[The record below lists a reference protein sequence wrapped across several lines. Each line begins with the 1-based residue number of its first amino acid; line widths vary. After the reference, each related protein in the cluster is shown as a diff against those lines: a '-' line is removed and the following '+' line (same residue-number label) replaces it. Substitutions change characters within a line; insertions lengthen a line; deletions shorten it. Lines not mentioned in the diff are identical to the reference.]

1 MTEDVNVLDIG
12 MSELTNSNVENM
24 NSERSSLSISD
35 TARTP
40 LSVTRCDNESLHAES
55 MVGLGP
61 SYQGC
66 DSFDVCVVARKS
78 APSAVGREVT
88 TLKVG
93 NDIVGETPLISGLGP
108 YNVSGAAL
116 LNPLGEV
123 FELRNTSPD
132 VDQKTSDLV

>member
-1 MTEDVNVLDIG
+1 

-24 NSERSSLSISD
+24 NSERSSLSFSD

-55 MVGLGP
+55 MVGLGK

-66 DSFDVCVVARKS
+66 DSFDVCGATRKNS
-78 APSAVGREVT
+78 PSAVGREGT
-88 TLKVG
+88 TLNVG
-93 NDIVGETPLISGLGP
+93 NDIVGETPLSSGLVP
-108 YNVSGAAL
+108 YVVSGVAL

-123 FELRNTSPD
+123 R
-132 VDQKTSDLV
+132 VM